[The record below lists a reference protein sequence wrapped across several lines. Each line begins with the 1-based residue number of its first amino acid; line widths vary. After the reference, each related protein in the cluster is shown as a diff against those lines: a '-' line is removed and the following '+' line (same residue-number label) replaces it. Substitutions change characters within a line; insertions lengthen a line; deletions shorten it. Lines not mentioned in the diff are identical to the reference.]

1 MRCLCSKTKQ
11 KEMDIKVSKKPVV
24 CTKFDIY
31 VFIEIVW
38 VSVIS
43 EYILVFWI
51 SIRVNFVYFIV
62 NMCFGYISKCRF
74 RKPDETLLFFN
85 IAPLFFC
92 LVFFLRV
99 VNLMSALA

>member
-1 MRCLCSKTKQ
+1 M
-11 KEMDIKVSKKPVV
+11 
-24 CTKFDIY
+24 CTKLDIY

-74 RKPDETLLFFN
+74 RKPDETLLSLN
-85 IAPLFFC
+85 IAPFFFV
-92 LVFFLRV
+92 LFFLRV